1 MTASKKYLILVV
13 GLLMIALTAFTV
25 QAILNPDNQGE
36 TAYGTS
42 VTGSVVDV
50 PEDDADDL
58 AGAINKAADWIF
70 QGNK

>member
-1 MTASKKYLILVV
+1 MKASRKYLTMVV

-25 QAILNPDNQGE
+25 QAILNPDNPGE
-36 TAYGTS
+36 TASGTS

-50 PEDDADDL
+50 PEDDTDDL
-58 AGAINKAADWIF
+58 ADAINKAADWIF